1 MFGFVMANPKEL
13 TPAELDR
20 YRAHYCGICKAM
32 GRTCSGPCRLCLSY
46 DMAFLSLTL
55 SSLYEPEEQT
65 RRRFCALHPIRGCRP
80 AESEILDY
88 AAQMNVA
95 LAYYNC
101 RDDWQDDRNLWS
113 LGASRVLGGSLP
125 RIREQ
130 FPRQCAA
137 IEDCIRQLGELEKAN
152 CPNPDEPA
160 NCFGR
165 LMAELFRYRVERWSE
180 ALGDMAMALGRFIYL
195 ADACVDYDRDKKRG
209 SYNPLLQTKT
219 TPQDWENILVQEM
232 SASAAAFERLP
243 LVQDKALLDKILY
256 SGVWMTYRKKMA
268 KKREDTQ

>member
-13 TPAELDR
+13 TPEELRR
-20 YRAHYCGICKAM
+20 YRAHYCGICKAI
-32 GRTCSGPCRLCLSY
+32 GRTCSGVCRLCLNY

-55 SSLYEPEEQT
+55 TSLYEPEEKT
-65 RRRFCALHPIRGCRP
+65 SRRFCALHPIRGCYP

-101 RDDWQDDRNLWS
+101 RDNWQDDKNIGS
-113 LGASRVLGGSLP
+113 LGASKVLGGSLP
-125 RIREQ
+125 RIRAQ
-130 FPRQCAA
+130 FSRQCGA
-137 IEDCIRQLGELEKAN
+137 IKDCIRELGELEKEN
-152 CPNPDEPA
+152 CRNPDEPA
-160 NCFGR
+160 NCFGW
-165 LMAELFRYRVERWSE
+165 LMAELFQYRVDRWSE

-195 ADACVDYDRDKKRG
+195 ADACVDYDRDKRRG
-209 SYNPLLQTKT
+209 NYNPLLQVES

-243 LVQDKALLDKILY
+243 LVQDKTLLDKILY

-268 KKREDTQ
+268 NKREDTQ

>member
-1 MFGFVMANPKEL
+1 MANPQEL
-13 TPAELDR
+13 TQEELSR
-20 YRAHYCGICKAM
+20 YRSHYCGICKAI

-46 DMAFLSLTL
+46 DMVFLSLTL
-55 SSLYEPEEQT
+55 TSLYEPEEKT
-65 RRRFCALHPIRGCRP
+65 SRRFCALHPIRGCRP
-80 AESEILDY
+80 AAGEILDY
-88 AAQMNVA
+88 AAKMNVA

-101 RDDWQDDRNLWS
+101 LDDWQDDRNLLS
-113 LGASRVLGGSLP
+113 QGASRVLGGSLP
-125 RIREQ
+125 QIREQ
-130 FPRQCAA
+130 FPRQCGAM
-137 IEDCIRQLGELEKAN
+137 EDCIRELSSLEKDR

-165 LMAELFRYRVERWSE
+165 LMAELFRYRTDRWSE
-180 ALGDMAMALGRFIYL
+180 PLGEMAMALGRFIYL

-209 SYNPLLQTKT
+209 SYNPLLQVER
-219 TPQDWENILVQEM
+219 TPQDWENLLVREM